1 MSTFGKLLH
10 LVAALGLVL
19 AAHGTG
25 NANVWIDEDF
35 EDTPILSQ
43 GNGSAG
49 SGTVDPF
56 DGDTL
61 NTQTG
66 TLITATGS
74 RSTAKAFA
82 GSASYQLSAGQTFA
96 VADGYDGNQHGDWI
110 YFQFAINVDPIPA
123 AAGPIAE
130 WNYSNTLD
138 GTEHVFTINVDADGS
153 GNAVISASAVAGVTP
168 LPPSGG
174 STIATLS
181 SASDWTF
188 LTVQLGVT
196 GPPQADPRDPAQ
208 PPARAAGAYFYAS
221 SNTPSV
227 TIPITGAGGKDGN
240 AWSLTV
246 DGATTA
252 SVFIDDLYWEAA
264 REDPPSGP
272 SGQANQYLKPFD
284 LTASSSVAE
293 WAMFD

>member
-10 LVAALGLVL
+10 LLAAFALIVAAY
-19 AAHGTG
+19 GTG
-25 NANVWIDEDF
+25 QANVWIDEDF

-43 GNGSAG
+43 GNGTAG

-56 DGDTL
+56 DGDVL
-61 NTQTG
+61 NVQTT
-66 TLITATGS
+66 TLITATGA
-74 RSTAKAFA
+74 RTTTKAFA
-82 GSASYQLSAGQTFA
+82 GAASYQLSAGQTFA
-96 VADGYDGNQHGDWI
+96 VADGYDGNEHGDWI

-138 GTEHVFTINVDADGS
+138 GTEHVFTISVDADGS
-153 GNAVISASAVAGVTP
+153 GNAVINASAVADVTP
-168 LPPSGG
+168 LPASAG

-181 SASDWTF
+181 SGSDWTF
-188 LTVQLGVT
+188 LTVQLGVGVT
-196 GPPQADPRDPAQ
+196 PQADPRDPAQ

-221 SNTPSV
+221 SFTPSV
-227 TIPITGAGGKDGN
+227 TIPFTGGGAKDGN

-252 SVFIDDLYWEAA
+252 SVFIDDLYWEAG

-272 SGQANQYLKPFD
+272 GGQANQYLKPFD
-284 LTASSSVAE
+284 PNSTVAE
-293 WAMFD
+293 WSMFN